1 MKTARNALFTL
12 IVIMIALFAAA
23 CNSSVKQDQQE
34 EVKESPVSLKTSQ
47 AVSLKDDQL
56 NAIYPYYQH
65 LTAALVEA
73 DATEAKVAAAAI
85 ELGAKEIPGAGS
97 ISSLASKIAA
107 TNDIETQRI
116 EFAALSNHFIALLKK
131 AGIGGGELYI
141 AHCPMASND
150 KGADWVTN
158 SREIKNPYFG
168 ESMLTC
174 GTIKETLR

>member
-1 MKTARNALFTL
+1 MRTTTKSLF
-12 IVIMIALFAAA
+12 IVAVVALFAAA
-23 CNSSVKQDQQE
+23 CTSPVKQDQQE
-34 EVKESPVSLKTSQ
+34 EVKENPTHPKTSQ
-47 AVSLKDDQL
+47 TASLKDDQL

-107 TNDIETQRI
+107 TSDIEAQRI
-116 EFAALSNHFIALLKK
+116 EFAALSTNFIALLKK
-131 AGIGGGELYI
+131 AGIGSGELYI

-174 GTIKETLR
+174 GSIKETLK

>member
-1 MKTARNALFTL
+1 MRTTKHLLITL
-12 IVIMIALFAAA
+12 IVAALFAAA
-23 CNSSVKQDQQE
+23 CTSSVQQDQQE
-34 EVKESPVSLKTSQ
+34 EVKESMASSKTSE

-65 LTAALVEA
+65 LTAALIEA

-85 ELGAKEIPGAGS
+85 ELGAKEIPDAGS
-97 ISSLASKIAA
+97 ISSQASKIAA
-107 TNDIETQRI
+107 TNDIEAQRI
-116 EFAALSNHFIALLKK
+116 EFAALSTNFIALLKK
-131 AGIGGGELYI
+131 GGMGGGELYI

-174 GTIKETLR
+174 GTIKETLK